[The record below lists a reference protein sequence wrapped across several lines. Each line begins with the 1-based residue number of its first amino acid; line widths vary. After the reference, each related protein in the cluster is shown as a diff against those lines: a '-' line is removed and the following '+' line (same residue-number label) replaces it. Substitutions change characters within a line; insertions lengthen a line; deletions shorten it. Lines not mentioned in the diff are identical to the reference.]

1 MEWTGEWMARK
12 ALRTSTS
19 TSSTGDQATNAG
31 LGKGGVSMRA
41 LVAMERGGAHWGRL
55 TAHDRNRD
63 ALLQ

>member
-19 TSSTGDQATNAG
+19 TSSNGDHGTNAG
-31 LGKGGVSMRA
+31 LGNGGDSRRA
-41 LVAMERGGAHWGRL
+41 LVAMESGGAHWGRL
-55 TAHDRNRD
+55 TAHDRYRD